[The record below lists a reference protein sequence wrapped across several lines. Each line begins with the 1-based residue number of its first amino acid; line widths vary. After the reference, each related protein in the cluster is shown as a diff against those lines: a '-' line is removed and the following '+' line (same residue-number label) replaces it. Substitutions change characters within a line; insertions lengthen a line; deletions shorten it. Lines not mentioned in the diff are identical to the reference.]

1 MVVGN
6 GDGDADFGGGGVGDG
21 KRRKGI
27 FVEGGSGVWDGLR
40 GGGLR
45 KFFSSYYP
53 SARVEGPRVQRLQKK
68 RLSVTVLNVLIEM

>member
-1 MVVGN
+1 M
-6 GDGDADFGGGGVGDG
+6 
-21 KRRKGI
+21 
-27 FVEGGSGVWDGLR
+27 EGGSGVWDGLR